1 MTPTF
6 KARLWSTW
14 KSPENPHLTLN
25 THKELIRSTRNDLIR
40 LNRRNE
46 AAERRLQN
54 QSAPVDDRRVVDRS
68 VVAENLRQVQKV
80 QKVQR
85 VIGDE
90 ARPRIRKQVAAVNR
104 PWTHLKIDAKL
115 HMRQNKRGKRLRLTY
130 EVNRTRETPVEIR
143 LHSTKKALTDAHRS
157 IREALLDLRQW
168 IKLKKRD
175 FKDNPTSKL
184 LDTLFF

>member
-54 QSAPVDDRRVVDRS
+54 QSAPVDDRQVVDRS
-68 VVAENLRQVQKV
+68 VVAENHRQVQKV
-80 QKVQR
+80 QR
-85 VIGDE
+85 ANGDE
-90 ARPRIRKQVAAVNR
+90 ARPRIRKQVAAAVNR
-104 PWTHLKIDAKL
+104 PWIHLKIDAKL
-115 HMRQNKRGKRLRLTY
+115 PMRQNKRGKRLRLTY
-130 EVNRTRETPVEIR
+130 EVNRTREAPVEIR

-168 IKLKKRD
+168 IKLKKKN
-175 FKDNPTSKL
+175 FKDNSASKL